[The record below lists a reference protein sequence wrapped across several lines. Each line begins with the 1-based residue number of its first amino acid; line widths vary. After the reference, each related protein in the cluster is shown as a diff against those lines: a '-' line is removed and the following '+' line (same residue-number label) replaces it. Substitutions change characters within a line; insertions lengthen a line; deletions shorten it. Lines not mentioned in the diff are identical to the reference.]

1 MENFDFHSNDLGATE
16 EFLISAYSPT
26 RIGNDSPSQSS
37 ARIRR
42 NVLGPISVDRLDLG
56 FDMRY
61 STEPLNKLCLCAV
74 RTGAIE
80 DADGESGAGVFGP
93 GEIGLLTPPDLPFA
107 GVVRSA
113 SYSITMFD
121 PALLD
126 RVASTADQ
134 ATPPRFIG
142 HRPVD
147 PAAGR
152 RLIHVID
159 HIQDL
164 AADPAAA
171 GSELAA
177 AAAADY
183 LAVTVLG
190 TMPTTALLEPT
201 ATDRNDA
208 HPDAVR
214 RAIAYIETHL
224 REDITLTDI
233 SAAAYVTPRALQLAF
248 RRHLDTTPLG
258 YLRSLR
264 LAAAHEQLV
273 AADPGDGTTVTGI
286 AWEWGFTHPGRFAIA
301 YRGRYGRAPRSTLR
315 S

>member
-1 MENFDFHSNDLGATE
+1 MQNFDFHSDDLGATE
-16 EFLISAYSPT
+16 EFLIGAYSPT
-26 RIGNDSPSQSS
+26 RIRNDSPSRSS
-37 ARIRR
+37 AQIRR
-42 NVLGPISVDRLDLG
+42 DILGPISVDRLDLG

-61 STEPLNKLCLCAV
+61 STEPLDKVCLCAV

-80 DADGESGAGVFGP
+80 DADGAGAGVFEP
-93 GEIGLLTPPDLPFA
+93 GSVGLLTPPDLPFA

-126 RVASTADQ
+126 RVASAADQ
-134 ATPPRFIG
+134 ATPLRFAG

-152 RLIHVID
+152 RLAHVID
-159 HIQDL
+159 HIHNL
-164 AADPAAA
+164 AADPATA

-183 LAVTVLG
+183 LAVTVLD

-208 HPDAVR
+208 HPDTVR
-214 RAIAYIETHL
+214 RAVAYIETHL
-224 REDITLTDI
+224 RDDI
-233 SAAAYVTPRALQLAF
+233 SVADIAAAAYVTPRALQLAF

-258 YLRSLR
+258 YLRRLR
-264 LAAAHEQLV
+264 LAAAHEKLA
-273 AADPGDGTTVTGI
+273 AADHGDGTTVTGV
-286 AWEWGFTHPGRFAIA
+286 ALEWGFAHPGRFAIA
-301 YRGRYGRAPRSTLR
+301 YRDRYGRAPRSTLR
-315 S
+315 N